1 MCPVRCF
8 EQNQFCL
15 PDATLSQSL
24 FPNLLSLCFH
34 PGQTMVLFSG
44 VWLDWNSEEEDFHS
58 FLRPRYCRF
67 FFFFLRAQLEL
78 KSVISSEM
86 WVMDSR
92 LGAITGSYHHHVVM
106 ETNHVNCSEAAV
118 RCVWKWLMIG
128 THLHYLLMQICGT
141 CLLSLSLQ
149 MPVSRSFFMG
159 QISPKHVWISL
170 PDANCIFWFNHA
182 KA

>member
-1 MCPVRCF
+1 MQHC
-8 EQNQFCL
+8 
-15 PDATLSQSL
+15 
-24 FPNLLSLCFH
+24 PNLCFLTYCLCVSIQDRPWFYF
-34 PGQTMVLFSG
+34 LEC
-44 VWLDWNSEEEDFHS
+44 DWTGI
-58 FLRPRYCRF
+58 PRRKISTVFYAQGIVD

-106 ETNHVNCSEAAV
+106 ETNYVNCSEAAV